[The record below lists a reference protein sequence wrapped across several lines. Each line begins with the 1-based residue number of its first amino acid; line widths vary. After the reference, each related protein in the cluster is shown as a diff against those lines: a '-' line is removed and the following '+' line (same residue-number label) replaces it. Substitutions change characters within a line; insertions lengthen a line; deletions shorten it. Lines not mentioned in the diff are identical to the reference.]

1 MSGVGQER
9 LLEQVSRVL
18 LDKKQETRLVLA
30 ALLARGHVLLED
42 LPGVGKTT
50 LALALANSLGMDFGR
65 IQMTSDTLPGDLL
78 GGNFYDPTQRAF
90 VFRPGPIFHQVILV
104 DEINRAPPRSQSA
117 LMEAMAEKQVS
128 IEGTTHVLP
137 EPFFVIATQ
146 NPMEYSGVYPLPENQ
161 LDRFAIS
168 ISLGYPSR
176 MAEERLLLG
185 ERLNLGQMK
194 PVVAAEELAAWQ
206 GEASRVFLGPE
217 IRAML
222 LDIAERT
229 RRDPE
234 LRTGLSPR
242 GLLALRGVA
251 QAWACLEGRDFVQPE
266 DLGRVT
272 VPVLGHRLADRE
284 NGEGGRYRVARLMQE
299 CWGFVP

>member
-1 MSGVGQER
+1 MSTPGRER
-9 LLEQVSRVL
+9 LLDQVSGVL
-18 LDKKQETRLVLA
+18 LDKEQEIRLVLA

-50 LALALANSLGMDFGR
+50 LALALARSLGMDFAR

-78 GGNFYDPTQRAF
+78 GGNFYDPGQRAF
-90 VFRPGPIFHQVILV
+90 LFRPGPVFHQVILV

-128 IEGTTHVLP
+128 IEGITHILP

-146 NPMEYSGVYPLPENQ
+146 NPQEYSGVYPLPENQ
-161 LDRFAIS
+161 LDRFAVS

-176 MAEERLLLG
+176 KAEERLLRG
-185 ERLNLGQMK
+185 ERVHLEQLE
-194 PVVAAEELAAWQ
+194 PVVKMEELAVWQ
-206 GEASRVFLGPE
+206 RETSRVFLGAE
-217 IRAML
+217 ILAML
-222 LDIAERT
+222 LDLAERT

-251 QAWACLEGRDFVQPE
+251 QAWACLEGRDYVQPE
-266 DLGRVT
+266 DLRRVA
-272 VPVLGHRLADRE
+272 VAVLGHRLAGRE
-284 NGEGGRYRVARLMQE
+284 SGTGGVHQAMRLMQE